1 MAKADVKERLIEAG
15 LETLLAGGF
24 NGVGV
29 QDITDAAG
37 VPKGSFYNH
46 FESKEALAAEVVERY
61 GSLTAR
67 RAHLHD
73 QALPPLERLRM
84 HFTALNDIF
93 INSKFARGCLL
104 GNFSAELSNQSNLVR
119 ANLAKLFERWTEDLE
134 IAIADAQ
141 AAAAIPSHCEPAE
154 LAAFLLDAYEG
165 TLLRAR
171 VERSRKPFDR
181 FMKVTF
187 EKILT

>member
-1 MAKADVKERLIEAG
+1 
-15 LETLLAGGF
+15 
-24 NGVGV
+24 
-29 QDITDAAG
+29 
-37 VPKGSFYNH
+37 
-46 FESKEALAAEVVERY
+46 
-61 GSLTAR
+61 
-67 RAHLHD
+67 
-73 QALPPLERLRM
+73 M

-93 INSKFARGCLL
+93 INSNFARRCLL
-104 GNFSAELSNQSNLVR
+104 GNCSAELSNQSNLVR

-141 AAAAIPSHCEPAE
+141 AAAAIPSYCGPAE

-181 FMKVTF
+181 FMKLTF